1 MISVS
6 SRSEREYYHMKV
18 GVMVKLEFFWVMTL
32 CMVHPSSSASSL
44 SYARVDSPLS
54 KGHPRV
60 FVVRSRHLHCIH
72 KDAQPHFKSVVQ
84 RQSMWWIYLSM
95 YKMTSSLMH
104 SVLCLVRWSSP
115 LIMCSVLLIICPV
128 PTFCPSVPRL
138 LLKAQTGLDHR
149 HLIP

>member
-1 MISVS
+1 
-6 SRSEREYYHMKV
+6 
-18 GVMVKLEFFWVMTL
+18 
-32 CMVHPSSSASSL
+32 MVHPSSSASSL

-115 LIMCSVLLIICPV
+115 LIMVFYSFDYMSCSNVLS
-128 PTFCPSVPRL
+128 FCASASAQGTDRPRSPAPDSLNL
-138 LLKAQTGLDHR
+138 LGCDWISRVAIFVAVALDCEEVE
-149 HLIP
+149 